1 MANNKN
7 KNTTLNNLFIL
18 KSYIPQIQKR
28 TYLKTIISTTSASIF
43 TLFTVYYIQSQW
55 ADSFAHLITTTTLAI
70 ILQIVVFLFI
80 VFNPNQRMQVL
91 QFVQTHLPISHK

>member
-1 MANNKN
+1 M
-7 KNTTLNNLFIL
+7 LIYLFIL